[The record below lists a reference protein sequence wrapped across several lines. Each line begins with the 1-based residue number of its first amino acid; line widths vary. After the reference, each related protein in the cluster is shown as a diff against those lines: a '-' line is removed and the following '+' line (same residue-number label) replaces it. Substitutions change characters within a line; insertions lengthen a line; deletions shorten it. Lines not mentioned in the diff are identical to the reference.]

1 MEEKFGT
8 HVHILDWALHLNE
21 GTPHIHERHVFDCKN
36 NYSKLCPQQEK
47 ALEELGVPLPNPD
60 KKKRQEQQ
68 PQADLWCR
76 MQKNN
81 LHLPTKPTYGGSGY
95 LEKQDFIIENQ
106 KEKISVQKNVLS
118 ENEQAI
124 EELVKKIQKA

>member
-1 MEEKFGT
+1 
-8 HVHILDWALHLNE
+8 
-21 GTPHIHERHVFDCKN
+21 
-36 NYSKLCPQQEK
+36 
-47 ALEELGVPLPNPD
+47 
-60 KKKRQEQQ
+60 
-68 PQADLWCR
+68 
-76 MQKNN
+76 
-81 LHLPTKPTYGGSGY
+81 

>member
-8 HVHILDWALHLNE
+8 HVHILDWALHLSE

-68 PQADLWCR
+68 PQADL
-76 MQKNN
+76 
-81 LHLPTKPTYGGSGY
+81 
-95 LEKQDFIIENQ
+95 
-106 KEKISVQKNVLS
+106 
-118 ENEQAI
+118 
-124 EELVKKIQKA
+124 

>member
-1 MEEKFGT
+1 MSPYQGKYQPRLQQNFFAEMEEKFGT

-68 PQADLWCR
+68 PQADL
-76 MQKNN
+76 
-81 LHLPTKPTYGGSGY
+81 
-95 LEKQDFIIENQ
+95 
-106 KEKISVQKNVLS
+106 
-118 ENEQAI
+118 
-124 EELVKKIQKA
+124 